1 MDVDDSSEASE
12 ASDSSGFSDSSEGRA
27 RMALRALLKARLSS
41 QSAERVTPDASGGV
55 QAPHRG
61 KCYHPTGNTAC
72 KFTSAKHCA
81 IGTMEL
87 AFRKQNVRWVFCHDA
102 GVEKDVDTM
111 LEWKSFRTETV
122 HHWAPHFDDDDI
134 EPKITHITRW
144 IVAKLSPSR
153 CSACHELLQVPTL
166 LENPFGFCDACFHAS
181 KVCTS
186 PITGPAGRTDD
197 ETLRHFYGRVWRK
210 RKQLAAWTQGPECKH
225 ESWDSFFEENYRVT
239 PECVFAYPKNPKHV
253 FVQDGP
259 YAKWRYFNCHDLLRK
274 IQDIGDTVY
283 PGPEYYPDDYDGNSP
298 INDNPAPGY
307 EDLCDDLGYLCDG
320 TRIPRPYAGRK
331 IIYSTLVPRDIDLGP
346 IYPAKPGEFVDGLM
360 SETILRMPELPL
372 FTEYN
377 KNYFLREELDYSENI
392 SIWES
397 GEISS
402 LRIRRYKANHADIE
416 RRRIQRQLSQPEDPV
431 AQTKNLAFYER
442 KNYAPDFDVEDREE
456 FEDLGRDVL
465 ASADERAARRYD
477 RLMTCMREELK
488 KPNDRTIEDTREA
501 YDRLFKLEEDDIN
514 DFPRHFPEVEVCF
527 GCRTA
532 WTSSTSEDNPWCFCC
547 LCLSVS
553 KRIGGRWDDE
563 PKIYYRSR
571 VWKESQ
577 RIKRAVFDRNPS
589 LSEEKLLSFR
599 TGSER
604 RTLREEKELTF
615 LFLREEDPLFCA
627 AAIEQLQ
634 CQEEFEEWASN
645 SPGD

>member
-1 MDVDDSSEASE
+1 M
-12 ASDSSGFSDSSEGRA
+12 
-27 RMALRALLKARLSS
+27 
-41 QSAERVTPDASGGV
+41 
-55 QAPHRG
+55 
-61 KCYHPTGNTAC
+61 
-72 KFTSAKHCA
+72 
-81 IGTMEL
+81 
-87 AFRKQNVRWVFCHDA
+87 
-102 GVEKDVDTM
+102 
-111 LEWKSFRTETV
+111 
-122 HHWAPHFDDDDI
+122 
-134 EPKITHITRW
+134 
-144 IVAKLSPSR
+144 
-153 CSACHELLQVPTL
+153 
-166 LENPFGFCDACFHAS
+166 
-181 KVCTS
+181 
-186 PITGPAGRTDD
+186 
-197 ETLRHFYGRVWRK
+197 
-210 RKQLAAWTQGPECKH
+210 
-225 ESWDSFFEENYRVT
+225 
-239 PECVFAYPKNPKHV
+239 
-253 FVQDGP
+253 
-259 YAKWRYFNCHDLLRK
+259 
-274 IQDIGDTVY
+274 
-283 PGPEYYPDDYDGNSP
+283 
-298 INDNPAPGY
+298 
-307 EDLCDDLGYLCDG
+307 
-320 TRIPRPYAGRK
+320 
-331 IIYSTLVPRDIDLGP
+331 
-346 IYPAKPGEFVDGLM
+346 
-360 SETILRMPELPL
+360 
-372 FTEYN
+372 
-377 KNYFLREELDYSENI
+377 DYSENI

-563 PKIYYRSR
+563 PKIHYRSR

-589 LSEEKLLSFR
+589 LSKELGGIPSSWG

-604 RTLREEKELTF
+604 IW
-615 LFLREEDPLFCA
+615 EEDPLFCA
-627 AAIEQLQ
+627 AAIERLQ